1 MTRPKRGSPTLEKA
15 LRRISGMRSISPT
28 LNFGNGL
35 NLTDYDN
42 RIQTL
47 QNELSRYNTVLSTL
61 DEMAGRISQIEDELS
76 RYSEKML
83 MSVVTHYGKDS
94 LQYVQAGGKQRKSSS
109 RRSSNSQSP
118 SESTATTLNDANK
131 NGKKS
136 SAVLP

>member
-1 MTRPKRGSPTLEKA
+1 MTRPKRSSPTLEKA

-28 LNFGNGL
+28 LDFGRGL
-35 NLTDYDN
+35 NVPEYETL
-42 RIQTL
+42 IQTL
-47 QNELSRYNTVLSTL
+47 QSELSSYNTVLSTL
-61 DEMAGRISQIEDELS
+61 DEMAGRISQIEDELN

-118 SESTATTLNDANK
+118 SESTATALNGATK

-136 SAVLP
+136 SVVLP